1 MTVLLAPAPRWTP
14 PRRRALT
21 LAVGEVAVGALLAG
35 LAVLALTYLDVELT
49 PPWQAALLVLCA
61 WVYVA
66 AGTIAWLRRPS
77 SRIGLLMTVGG
88 FAWLAAALVNTEV
101 PALVAAG
108 TVVTTLPIAVLVH
121 LLLAFPSGRLPGP
134 VARATVA
141 GGYVVCLV
149 LQAPL
154 YLFGGHGPLAAADR
168 PDLVTAGEW
177 AQRGAGALVVVC
189 ACVLLFLRLRAAP
202 PAQRRLW
209 ALLSAYGIVAVLV
222 FPLGPT
228 VARLLGDDGLT
239 VFVVEVTVTALAPV
253 AFLVVALRGGF
264 ARTGEI
270 EELGAWLGADAGG
283 RPPLTEVL
291 AAVLGDRTVDLL
303 FRVPGERGWVNG
315 AGVPAVPPSAGD
327 GRGVAEVELGGETIG
342 AIVYD
347 AALRPRSQEVRDAA
361 RVVALALDRER
372 LTVELR
378 ASRARLVEAGDAE
391 RRRIARDL
399 HDGLQSRLVLLA
411 VQAGVTA
418 ETAGNGA
425 ADVAELRAALGA
437 GLRELRGEIETAI
450 DELRAL
456 VHGVMPAELADGGL
470 AAAVEA
476 LADRLPITVV
486 LDLDEVG
493 GQLPPAV
500 ETTGYFVV
508 SEALV
513 NAVKHARAD
522 ELTVSLRRMPGE
534 LLRIEVRDDGIGGA
548 GGTQAGH
555 GIRSMTDRVE
565 ALGGSL
571 RIDSETGAGTRVL
584 AELPC
589 AS

>member
-1 MTVLLAPAPRWTP
+1 MTSRPAPDALRSGGTP
-14 PRRRALT
+14 PRRSALT
-21 LAVGEVAVGALLAG
+21 LAVGEVAVTALFCG
-35 LAVLALTYLDVELT
+35 LATLAAIYSGVEIT
-49 PPWQAALLVLCA
+49 PPWQAALLVVCG

-88 FAWLAAALVNTEV
+88 FAWLAAALANTEV
-101 PALVAAG
+101 PALVATG
-108 TVVTTLPIAVLVH
+108 LVVRTLPIAVLVH
-121 LLLAFPSGRLPGP
+121 LLLAFPSGRLHSV
-134 VARATVA
+134 VAGATVLS
-141 GGYVVCLV
+141 GYVVCLV

-154 YLFGGHGPLAAADR
+154 YLFAGSGPLSVADR
-168 PDLVTAGEW
+168 PGLVAAGEW
-177 AQRGAGALVVVC
+177 VQRGAGSLVVI
-189 ACVLLFLRLRAAP
+189 AASWLLVVRLRAAP
-202 PAQRRLW
+202 PAQRRLL
-209 ALLSAYGIVAVLV
+209 AALSAYGIVAVLV

-228 VARLLGDDGLT
+228 MAELLGVDGLL
-239 VFVVEVTVTALAPV
+239 VFVIEIALTALAPV

-270 EELGAWLGADAGG
+270 EELGVWLGTDDRG
-283 RPPLTEVL
+283 RPQLTDVL
-291 AAVLGDRTVDLL
+291 AAALGDRSVDLL

-315 AGVPAVPPSAGD
+315 AGVAAVPPAAGA
-327 GRGVAEVELGGETIG
+327 GRGVVEVELAGETIG

-347 AALRPRSQEVRDAA
+347 ATLTTRSHEVRAAA

-399 HDGLQSRLVLLA
+399 HDGLQSRLLLLA
-411 VQAGVTA
+411 VQASMMA
-418 ETAGNGA
+418 ATAGAGA
-425 ADVAELRAALGA
+425 RSVASLRAAIDVELSA
-437 GLRELRGEIETAI
+437 LRTEIETAI

-470 AAAVEA
+470 PAAIEA
-476 LADRLPITVV
+476 LADRLPIAVAI
-486 LDLDEVG
+486 DFDGVG
-493 GQLPPAV
+493 RRLPAAV

-513 NAVKHARAD
+513 NAVKHARASELAVALSRVPD
-522 ELTVSLRRMPGE
+522 ER
-534 LLRIEVRDDGIGGA
+534 LRIEVRDDGIGGA
-548 GGTQAGH
+548 GRGH
-555 GIRSMTDRVE
+555 GIRSMADRVE

-571 RIDSETGAGTRVL
+571 WIESETGAGTRVL
-584 AELPC
+584 VELPC